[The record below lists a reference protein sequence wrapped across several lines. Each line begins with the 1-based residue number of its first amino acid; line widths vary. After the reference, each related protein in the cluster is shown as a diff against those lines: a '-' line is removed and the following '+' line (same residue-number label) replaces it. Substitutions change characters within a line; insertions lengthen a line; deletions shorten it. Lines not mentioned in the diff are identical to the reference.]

1 MSHKLVISICFIIIR
16 LKETHTKGLI
26 NVIIIFVLIPR
37 INLSNKYTFVYC
49 RIAKTRKVIGA
60 FWDLAM
66 GWMLRSIAKKNRF
79 IWNRY
84 SGGHQKDWERTLHVM
99 WTESQLGILNTQCT
113 RVKVFHTGDKRSAK
127 LLFSSSFICAYGAA
141 RSYNLYDGR
150 NCVIPYFSV
159 NSLLNVLF
167 YYKFQLLQAHA
178 QSPFIYI

>member
-1 MSHKLVISICFIIIR
+1 
-16 LKETHTKGLI
+16 
-26 NVIIIFVLIPR
+26 
-37 INLSNKYTFVYC
+37 
-49 RIAKTRKVIGA
+49 
-60 FWDLAM
+60 
-66 GWMLRSIAKKNRF
+66 MLRSIAKKNRF

-84 SGGHQKDWERTLHVM
+84 PGGHQRDWERTLRVM

-150 NCVIPYFSV
+150 NCVIPCFSV

-167 YYKFQLLQAHA
+167 YYKFKLLQAHA
-178 QSPFIYI
+178 QSLLSAFNIQRLPKIFIHHCICYIYTHYILENFTKFY